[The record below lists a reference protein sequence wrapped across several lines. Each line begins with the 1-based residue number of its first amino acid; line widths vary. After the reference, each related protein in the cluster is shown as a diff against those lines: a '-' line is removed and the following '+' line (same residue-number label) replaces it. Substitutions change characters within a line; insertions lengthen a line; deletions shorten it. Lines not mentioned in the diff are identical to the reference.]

1 MYKETIYNLKQ
12 WNISFHVKLE
22 MTKYF
27 LYNRLFIKSQHGK
40 KKHFMNQQLNSSDK
54 IFNLSVHSDFT
65 VLIPWWYNYF
75 LDKKNTNILIP
86 LEQYYKFQCNHK
98 LIFSTETTSIHRGQ
112 VFSVTLNNIWK
123 WWIYFYRKKY
133 IIELFSHLQEFS
145 FIIWIILCCSYH
157 YKLAVGIYICFIW
170 LKQHITWKSYEE
182 EI

>member
-1 MYKETIYNLKQ
+1 
-12 WNISFHVKLE
+12 
-22 MTKYF
+22 
-27 LYNRLFIKSQHGK
+27 
-40 KKHFMNQQLNSSDK
+40 MNQQQNSSDK

-112 VFSVTLNNIWK
+112 VFSVTFNNIWK

-157 YKLAVGIYICFIW
+157 YKLAVGIYIHLVKTTHHMKVIW
-170 LKQHITWKSYEE
+170 GRDISPYVWEVLIILNNRYLYNSDKYPFQFWLILIYWRPQSWTSWWCQ
-182 EI
+182 